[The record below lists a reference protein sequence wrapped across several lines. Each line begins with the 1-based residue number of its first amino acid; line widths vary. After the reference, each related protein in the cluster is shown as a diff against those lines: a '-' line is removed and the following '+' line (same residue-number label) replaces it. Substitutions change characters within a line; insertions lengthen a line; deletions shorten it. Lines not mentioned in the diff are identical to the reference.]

1 MKLAIT
7 LTTMAIILSL
17 VIPIAIYYKGKNKMR
32 SAKCALGINIG
43 MFFATLFVVGISL
56 ASGSVSAA
64 PAAEA
69 AVNSSAGWGYIA
81 AALATGLGSI
91 GAGIAVASG
100 ASAALGAISE
110 NDKIFG
116 KALIFVA
123 LAEGVALYGLLVAFM
138 IISNL

>member
-7 LTTMAIILSL
+7 FTTMAILLSL
-17 VIPIAIYYKGKNKMR
+17 AIPFVIYYKGKNKVH
-32 SAKCALGINIG
+32 SAKCALGVNIG
-43 MFFATLFVVGISL
+43 MFFVTMLVAVVSM
-56 ASGSVSAA
+56 ASGAVSAA

-69 AVNSSAGWGYIA
+69 AASSAAGWGYIA

-110 NDKIFG
+110 NEKIFG

-138 IISNL
+138 IITKL